1 MTRRMQPAWNDDEQK
16 LSTTE
21 QQEATV
27 SDHEMRVGDSE
38 RDETASQLSEHFAAG
53 RLDHSE
59 FAERTEKALSARTR
73 GELNLVLNDLPVLP
87 VAVKPST
94 NPAVIEE
101 VSPAQ
106 LSERAEWRRS
116 TLTTWAVFAVFFV
129 ILWAVT
135 GAGYF
140 WPVFPILGWGI
151 GVAVSGIQAY
161 RHPGTLPNEQDQR
174 TSLPPFGNDP
184 GGADPRDR
192 DRP

>member
-1 MTRRMQPAWNDDEQK
+1 MMTNKNSFMNEQR
-16 LSTTE
+16 
-21 QQEATV
+21 EATV
-27 SDHEMRVGDSE
+27 SQNDMRVGDSE
-38 RDETASQLSEHFAAG
+38 RDETAAQLSEHFAAG

-59 FAERTEKALSARTR
+59 FAERTTQALSARTR
-73 GELNLVLNDLPVLP
+73 GELDLVLNDLPVLP

-94 NPAVIEE
+94 TPAPTAD

-161 RHPGTLPNEQDQR
+161 RNPDVPPNEQGNR
-174 TSLPPFGNDP
+174 TMIPPPDE
-184 GGADPRDR
+184 DPRGSTRR
-192 DRP
+192 DRNHP